1 MTRLKELSPEQF
13 DQLVAATAA
22 KTTAAGGVLSLGGF
36 TFSSTDIG
44 LIGTGIALAG
54 FIVNW
59 YYRHKEYTLKE
70 REYRRK
76 FPSTE
81 VGKLED

>member
-1 MTRLKELSPEQF
+1 MTRLRELSPEQF

-59 YYRHKEYTLKE
+59 YYRHKEYKLKE
-70 REYRRK
+70 REHLRR
-76 FPSTE
+76 FPETE
-81 VGKLED
+81 TGELGD